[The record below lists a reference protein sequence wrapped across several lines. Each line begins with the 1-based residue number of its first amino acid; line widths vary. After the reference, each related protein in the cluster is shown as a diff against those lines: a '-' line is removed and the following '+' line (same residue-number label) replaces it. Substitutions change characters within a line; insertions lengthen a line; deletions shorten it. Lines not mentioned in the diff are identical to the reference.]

1 MSLAQIE
8 AIENDPSAAHVYA
21 PAFDAGGDGG
31 VGEIMT
37 TDPDTGAM
45 RANGSKPLL
54 HLVPPEVL
62 KLALPT
68 RFHGF
73 IDWFH
78 ERGSSRTLE
87 TVVIDALDAFQLPAG
102 VLGYAEVLTYGARKY
117 APRNWEKGLKF
128 SNVYDSAIRHALK
141 MQYEAIDAIAD
152 GGSGLP
158 HRSHYAWN
166 VIACYVFTLRGR
178 TDLDDRPALELK

>member
-1 MSLAQIE
+1 MTVHFIGAG
-8 AIENDPSAAHVYA
+8 PGAADLMTIRGRDLIAAAPVCLYA
-21 PAFDAGGDGG
+21 
-31 VGEIMT
+31 
-37 TDPDTGAM
+37 
-45 RANGSKPLL
+45 GS
-54 HLVPPEVL
+54 LVPPEVL